1 MLVPLATHISLLPY
15 GTVKYFIRVL
25 LLVQILS
32 RHDKEQKGLA
42 KENNTESGTNNTT
55 IPWIVFLFSFGIV
68 LISFIS
74 VMFPAL
80 ILASDT
86 ITIPGFKSVTP
97 DPFETGVWS
106 EGVIITSAVIFS
118 LALLYHKKKIPL
130 LSKLFEKV
138 FSFEISKKV
147 SLIIMTILLIIYISA
162 SAGELS
168 VQENLEDYVGI
179 IKRIETWSPD
189 SITSFEPHVKYFL
202 LSSSM
207 DIFGNYKVVP
217 FLASIAL
224 LITTYL
230 ITTIITQ
237 KRFAGIV
244 STIILLQSSVFLTYD
259 TTVSYTNFWILFYLV
274 SLYAVYRFWPLSPV
288 AYLLSIPSKALTAT
302 FLPMSIY
309 FILRSNISRK
319 KKIIISGITAGIIL
333 AGGIA
338 STEISATQGIEE
350 KFDAKEFQ
358 MGFTSFAY
366 QLRSDGM
373 VMLFMIP
380 LMVGLFIVSRNGIK
394 HGESMMVFI
403 AGMLLIAPILTGFT
417 TQTNQPYRF
426 VPLIV
431 FFAIGVGVLL
441 SKRQV

>member
-1 MLVPLATHISLLPY
+1 MT
-15 GTVKYFIRVL
+15 
-25 LLVQILS
+25 
-32 RHDKEQKGLA
+32 KGKNA
-42 KENNTESGTNNTT
+42 EKTKSGTNNT
-55 IPWIVFLFSFGIV
+55 IVPWIVFLFSFGIV

-74 VMFPAL
+74 VVFPAL

-86 ITIPGFKSVTP
+86 FRIPGIEPVTP

-106 EGVIITSAVIFS
+106 GGVIVSSVIIFS
-118 LALLYHKKKIPL
+118 LALLHHKKKIKPL
-130 LSKLFEKV
+130 SALFEKI
-138 FSFEISKKV
+138 FSFEISRKI
-147 SLIIMTILLIIYISA
+147 SLIILVILLVIYISA

-168 VQENLEDYVGI
+168 VEENFADYVEVK
-179 IKRIETWSPD
+179 KRLDTWSLD
-189 SITSFEPHVKYFL
+189 TITSFEPHVRYFL

-207 DIFGNYKVVP
+207 DIFGNYKVFP

-224 LITTYL
+224 LIVTYL
-230 ITTIITQ
+230 ITTVITQ

-244 STIILLQSSVFLTYD
+244 ATIILLQSSVFLTYD

-274 SLYAVYRFWPLSPV
+274 SLYAVYKFWPLSPV
-288 AYLLSIPSKALTAT
+288 AYLLSIPSKALTAA

-338 STEISATQGIEE
+338 STTNFSATLGTEE
-350 KFDAKEFQ
+350 KFDAKDFQ
-358 MGFTSFAY
+358 MGFTSFSY
-366 QLRSDGM
+366 QLRSDGLL
-373 VMLFMIP
+373 MLFMIP

-417 TQTNQPYRF
+417 TLTNQPYRF
-426 VPLIV
+426 VPLVV

-441 SKRQV
+441 SRRQV

>member
-1 MLVPLATHISLLPY
+1 MT
-15 GTVKYFIRVL
+15 
-25 LLVQILS
+25 
-32 RHDKEQKGLA
+32 KGKNA
-42 KENNTESGTNNTT
+42 EKTKSGTNNT
-55 IPWIVFLFSFGIV
+55 IVPWIVFLFSFGIV

-74 VMFPAL
+74 VVFPAL

-86 ITIPGFKSVTP
+86 FRIPGIEPVTP

-106 EGVIITSAVIFS
+106 GGVIVSSVIIFS
-118 LALLYHKKKIPL
+118 LALLHHKKKIKPL
-130 LSKLFEKV
+130 SALFEKI
-138 FSFEISKKV
+138 FSFEISRKI
-147 SLIIMTILLIIYISA
+147 SLIILVILLVIYISA

-168 VQENLEDYVGI
+168 VEENFADYVGVK
-179 IKRIETWSPD
+179 KRLDTWSLD
-189 SITSFEPHVKYFL
+189 TITSFEPHVRYFL

-207 DIFGNYKVVP
+207 DIFGNYKVFP

-224 LITTYL
+224 LIVTYL
-230 ITTIITQ
+230 ITTVITQ

-244 STIILLQSSVFLTYD
+244 ATIILLQSSVFLTYD
-259 TTVSYTNFWILFYLV
+259 TTVTYTNFWILFYLV
-274 SLYAVYRFWPLSPV
+274 SLYMVYRFWPLSPV
-288 AYLLSIPSKALTAT
+288 AYLLSIPSKALTAA

-338 STEISATQGIEE
+338 STTNFSATLGTEE
-350 KFDAKEFQ
+350 KFDAKDFQ
-358 MGFTSFAY
+358 MGFTSFSY
-366 QLRSDGM
+366 QLRSDGLL
-373 VMLFMIP
+373 MLFMIP

-417 TQTNQPYRF
+417 TNTNQPYRF
-426 VPLIV
+426 VPLVV

-441 SKRQV
+441 SRRQV

>member
-1 MLVPLATHISLLPY
+1 
-15 GTVKYFIRVL
+15 
-25 LLVQILS
+25 
-32 RHDKEQKGLA
+32 LA
-42 KENNTESGTNNTT
+42 KSKNAEKTTRTNST
-55 IPWIVFLFSFGIV
+55 IVQWIVFLFSISIV

-74 VMFPAL
+74 VVFPAL

-86 ITIPGFKSVTP
+86 VRIPGVEPVTP

-106 EGVIITSAVIFS
+106 GGVIVSCIIIFS
-118 LALLYHKKKIPL
+118 LAFLHHKKKIKS

-138 FSFEISKKV
+138 FSFEISRKV
-147 SLIIMTILLIIYISA
+147 SLIVMIILLVIYVSA
-162 SAGELS
+162 STGELS
-168 VQENLEDYVGI
+168 VEENLEDYVGVK
-179 IKRIETWSPD
+179 KRLESWSID
-189 SITSFEPHVKYFL
+189 TISNFEPHVRYFL

-207 DIFGNYKVVP
+207 VLFGSYKIAA

-230 ITTIITQ
+230 ITTTITQ

-244 STIILLQSSVFLTYD
+244 ATVILLQSSVFLAYD

-274 SLYAVYRFWPLSPV
+274 SLYMVYRFWPLSPA
-288 AYLLSIPSKALTAT
+288 AYLLSIPSKALTAA

-309 FILRSNISRK
+309 FILRSSISK
-319 KKIIISGITAGIIL
+319 KKKMITAGITAGIIL

-338 STEISATQGIEE
+338 ATEISATQGTDE
-350 KFDAKEFQ
+350 KFDAKEFW

-366 QLRSDGM
+366 QLRSDGL
-373 VMLFMIP
+373 VMLFTIP
-380 LMVGLFIVSRNGIK
+380 LIVGLFIASRNGIK

-403 AGMLLIAPILTGFT
+403 SGMLLIAPILTGFT

-441 SKRQV
+441 SKRQA

>member
-1 MLVPLATHISLLPY
+1 LT
-15 GTVKYFIRVL
+15 
-25 LLVQILS
+25 
-32 RHDKEQKGLA
+32 KGKNA
-42 KENNTESGTNNTT
+42 EKTKSGTNNT
-55 IPWIVFLFSFGIV
+55 IVPWIVFLFSFGIV

-74 VMFPAL
+74 VVFPAL

-86 ITIPGFKSVTP
+86 IRIPGIEPVTP

-106 EGVIITSAVIFS
+106 GGVIVSSVIIFS
-118 LALLYHKKKIPL
+118 LALLHHKKKIKPL
-130 LSKLFEKV
+130 SALFEKI
-138 FSFEISKKV
+138 FSFEISRKI
-147 SLIIMTILLIIYISA
+147 SLIILVILLVIYISA

-168 VQENLEDYVGI
+168 VEENFADYVGVK
-179 IKRIETWSPD
+179 KRLDTWSLD
-189 SITSFEPHVKYFL
+189 TITSFEPHVRYFL

-207 DIFGNYKVVP
+207 DIFGNYKVFP

-224 LITTYL
+224 LIVTYL
-230 ITTIITQ
+230 ITTVITQ

-244 STIILLQSSVFLTYD
+244 ATIILLQSSVFLTYD

-274 SLYAVYRFWPLSPV
+274 SLYMVYRFWPLSPV
-288 AYLLSIPSKALTAT
+288 AYLLSIPSKALTAA

-338 STEISATQGIEE
+338 STTNFSATLGTEE
-350 KFDAKEFQ
+350 KFDAKDFQ
-358 MGFTSFAY
+358 MGFTSFSY
-366 QLRSDGM
+366 QLRSDGLL
-373 VMLFMIP
+373 MLFMIP

-417 TQTNQPYRF
+417 TNTNQPYRF
-426 VPLIV
+426 VPLVV

-441 SKRQV
+441 SRRQV

>member
-1 MLVPLATHISLLPY
+1 V
-15 GTVKYFIRVL
+15 
-25 LLVQILS
+25 
-32 RHDKEQKGLA
+32 
-42 KENNTESGTNNTT
+42 KENNEKQTDSGTNSII
-55 IPWIVFLFSFGIV
+55 IPWIVFLFSIGIV

-74 VMFPAL
+74 VIFPAL

-86 ITIPGFKSVTP
+86 VKIPGIEPRIP
-97 DPFETGVWS
+97 DPFETGIWS
-106 EGVIITSAVIFS
+106 GSVIVTSIIIFS
-118 LALLYHKKKIPL
+118 LALFHHKKKIPS
-130 LSKLFEKV
+130 LSKLFEKI

-147 SLIIMTILLIIYISA
+147 SLIIMAILLIIYISV
-162 SAGELS
+162 SAGELTA
-168 VQENLEDYVGI
+168 QENLEDYVGVK
-179 IKRIETWSPD
+179 KRLDTWSLD
-189 SITSFEPHVKYFL
+189 SMSSFEPHVRYFL

-207 DIFGNYKVVP
+207 DIFGNYKVIP
-217 FLASIAL
+217 FLASIVL
-224 LITTYL
+224 LIVTYL
-230 ITTIITQ
+230 ITTVITQ

-259 TTVSYTNFWILFYLV
+259 TTVSYTNFWIMFYLI
-274 SLYAVYRFWPLSPV
+274 SLYMIYKFWPLSPV
-288 AYLLSIPSKALTAT
+288 AYLLSIPSKALTAA

-309 FILRSNISRK
+309 FILRSSISK
-319 KKIIISGITAGIIL
+319 KQKAITAGITAGIIL
-333 AGGIA
+333 AGGIVA
-338 STEISATQGIEE
+338 TEISATQGTEE

-366 QLRSDGM
+366 QLRSDGI

-403 AGMLLIAPILTGFT
+403 AGMLLIAPIITGFT

-426 VPLIV
+426 VPLVV

-441 SKRQV
+441 SRRQV